1 VDGIVVL
8 DLVLGMVAIAVVVA
22 RLGLRRLG
30 RACRSV
36 VRAPVPRPRG
46 EAVMPPGED
55 LESVLAMRVVHGQL
69 SRGFYQRRMAEIAA
83 ADDERR
89 HLTVPL
95 D

>member
-1 VDGIVVL
+1 MDGIVVL
-8 DLVLGMVAIAVVVA
+8 DLVLGVVAVVVVLA
-22 RLGLRRLG
+22 RLGPRRLG

-46 EAVMPPGED
+46 EAVMPHGED
-55 LESVLAMRVVHGQL
+55 LESVLAVQVVHGQL

-89 HLTVPL
+89 HLTIPL